1 VQEKKMAALAAAV
14 ACAAALASGGAAPA
28 GGAAPGSAAEKGW
41 AAPGGAAAGQGSAA
55 PGGVAAAAIRRNGPA
70 GGFTVEQALGSPY
83 PSQLVAARQGSRVA
97 WVFDNKGER
106 NVWVADGPAFTARQ
120 VTHYHGDEGQPIAG
134 LAISADGWTLV
145 YARGTEANEAGA
157 AANPGH
163 AGKAPRQQVWAIDV
177 EAGAAGKAEPRLLGD
192 MGCGEEGC
200 EDIALSPDGRSAV
213 WAAHGGKL
221 WLADVSGGAAGSGGS
236 GGSRGSGGA
245 GGSGGAARTLHELQ
259 GESSQPRWS
268 PDGKRLAFRL
278 DRKGHGYIV
287 VYDLDGDTLRYLAPS
302 SDRDML
308 PRWSPDGTEIAF
320 IRQPGR
326 QDKLPLIPDRP
337 APWSIWVADPARGA
351 GRAVWESSRELEG
364 SLPLFIEGSFH
375 FGADHRVVFDSEQE
389 HGGRNHLYS
398 VSTLAPTA
406 GAAEGKRGAASTKGG
421 IGAVSTDGRRD
432 GASPAGLQAA
442 VLLTPG
448 DYDVEEVALAADG
461 RSVLFSANE
470 HAADPADEDRRHLWR
485 VRLAGGT
492 PERLTGGQTIE
503 WSPGEPGD
511 GRSVLC
517 LGSTATRPAMPY
529 RLVGASVRGGAAPAA
544 ERRPGT
550 TAGLELLA
558 AHELPADFPSGAM
571 VVPKQVIFKSED
583 GWTIHGQL
591 FMPRRAPAG
600 EADGAAG
607 TAGPARE
614 AGGGGRKLPA
624 LIFTHG
630 GPVRQMLLGFHYMDY
645 YHHTYAMNQYLA
657 SRGYAVL
664 SVNYRLGI
672 MYGRRFREVPNGG
685 WRGAAEYQDVLAG
698 ARYLRG
704 LPQVDERRIGLWGGS
719 YGGYLTALG
728 LARNSDLFAAGVDF
742 HGVHDWSVFL
752 PSWSGNPALEAPDS
766 KEAVKLAFESSP
778 NSAIKGWRSPV
789 LLIHGDDD
797 RNVPFQQT
805 RDLVQRLRAQQVSF
819 EELVLPDEIH
829 DFLLWRSVV
838 ASYQATA
845 DFFDRHLQAGAAQQ
859 RPGH

>member
-1 VQEKKMAALAAAV
+1 MQERKMAALAAAV

-28 GGAAPGSAAEKGW
+28 GGAAAGSAA
-41 AAPGGAAAGQGSAA
+41 AAQGKGSAA
-55 PGGVAAAAIRRNGPA
+55 PGVRPAAA

-106 NVWVADGPAFTARQ
+106 NVWVADGPAFAARQ

-134 LAISADGWTLV
+134 LAISADGWTVV
-145 YARGTEANEAGA
+145 YARGTESNEAGA

-200 EDIALSPDGRSAV
+200 EDIAISPDGRSAV

-221 WLADVSGGAAGSGGS
+221 LLANVFGGSGSSGGFGGSEGSGGS
-236 GGSRGSGGA
+236 GASGGA
-245 GGSGGAARTLHELQ
+245 GGSGGAPRSLHELQ

-308 PRWSPDGTEIAF
+308 PRWSPDGREIAF

-326 QDKLPLIPDRP
+326 QDKLPLIPERP
-337 APWSIWVADPARGA
+337 APWSIWVADPASGA
-351 GRAVWESSRELEG
+351 GRAVWESSRDLDG

-375 FGADHRVVFDSEQE
+375 FAADHRVVFDSEQE
-389 HGGRNHLYS
+389 RGGRNHLYS
-398 VSTLAPTA
+398 VSTLAP
-406 GAAEGKRGAASTKGG
+406 
-421 IGAVSTDGRRD
+421 
-432 GASPAGLQAA
+432 AA

-448 DYDVEEVALAADG
+448 DYDVEDVALAADG

-503 WSPGEPGD
+503 WSPVETGD

-544 ERRPGT
+544 ERRPGMA
-550 TAGLELLA
+550 AGLELIA

-591 FMPRRAPAG
+591 FMPRRAAAREEAAAG
-600 EADGAAG
+600 AAKGAG
-607 TAGPARE
+607 TAGAAKETATAGAAKEPGTAGAAKGAATAGAAGVARE
-614 AGGGGRKLPA
+614 GSAGGRKLPA

-657 SRGYAVL
+657 SRGYVVL
-664 SVNYRLGI
+664 SVNYRLGV

-778 NSAIKGWRSPV
+778 NSAVKGWRSPV

-805 RDLVQRLRAQQVSF
+805 GDLVQRLRAQQVSF

-838 ASYQATA
+838 RSYEAAA
-845 DFFDRHLQAGAAQQ
+845 DFFDRHLQAPAAEGPA
-859 RPGH
+859 R